1 MTGLIVEDT
10 YPSHRHTLT
19 TCTGTEHSGHA
30 AKNMFSRKNG
40 AQQSTNMK
48 KTRPNTLLAFCSVAT
63 AFAAN
68 DLLFVLPGRNLGRT
82 RTQRLCLPSGFE
94 SRANRPPF
102 ACANGFPCSGRVNPE
117 RRLVHAQSC
126 VPGDFGIR
134 TTSQFRD

>member
-1 MTGLIVEDT
+1 MTGLMVEET

-82 RTQRLCLPSGFE
+82 RNVAFVFALWIRKSGE
-94 SRANRPPF
+94 STAI
-102 ACANGFPCSGRVNPE
+102 CMCKWVSMLGEG
-117 RRLVHAQSC
+117 
-126 VPGDFGIR
+126 G
-134 TTSQFRD
+134 